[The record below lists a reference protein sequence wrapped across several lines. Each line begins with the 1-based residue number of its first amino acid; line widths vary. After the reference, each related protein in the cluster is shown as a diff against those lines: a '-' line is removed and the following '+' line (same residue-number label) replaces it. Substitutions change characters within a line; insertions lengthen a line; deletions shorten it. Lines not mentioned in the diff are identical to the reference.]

1 MKRIALLIYLTTL
14 TLASAF
20 AIPAR
25 PGIMTRT
32 QSDGSIVTFEI
43 FGDEF
48 SHYTLADGIYT
59 VVEDE
64 VGDFCFATIKDN
76 ALQSS
81 GVKFRSISKLS
92 AEERGI
98 ASQSVGL
105 RPIGHNPLFNREM
118 HSPERTI
125 ANRIKQQAASKV
137 EPNEQALQISD
148 YGGDIVG
155 ERNLLVILVSYTDV
169 SFSISNPQ
177 EKFHDLL
184 NKEGYSENGA
194 TGSTRDYFMD
204 ASSNKFTPN
213 FDVVG
218 PFTLPNERK
227 YYGQNNKRGDDSRP
241 AYQTVDACRLADESG
256 VDFSKYDN
264 NGDGKIDLVFI
275 VYAGHNEAEG
285 GPENSVW
292 PHQWDI
298 YPGQNITQ
306 NTQPEYDGKKLVT
319 YACSS
324 ELMLNYGTMMS
335 NIGTFCHEFG
345 HAIGLPDWYDTLGG
359 AGFGLSYA
367 SIMNSGNYLNSSR
380 TPPTY
385 NIIERWLMGWAL
397 PKEINNTGFYEISHI
412 SNNDAYIVW
421 ANEDKTECFLFESRV
436 AAANYKWDKYLNAG
450 DNDMKYQ
457 GGEGMLI
464 YHLDWDRDVMNKW
477 NRHEINTDAS
487 HECAKL
493 FRAKPTAD
501 AKSSKGWF
509 FPGSGNVTSL
519 SYETTPKFQNWE
531 GNKLPFHLDNI
542 TISGSKVSFSVVV
555 NELSMDVRQYDALID
570 WRAAKN
576 NFEEWEV
583 KCTDLNSEEVVYNKT
598 TPNKYVNIYPLR
610 PNGKYRVAITGK
622 GESAPTFE
630 FELTTQKNVLVPM
643 SSLNMEDSYNAS
655 DLIRLGV
662 KNLDC
667 TVDDIVWYVDGK
679 VSEDSY
685 ISLAAG
691 KHQVCAVITDTE
703 GNNQYL
709 YRTINVQ

>member
-1 MKRIALLIYLTTL
+1 MKRIALLICLTTM

-25 PGIMTRT
+25 PGVMTRT
-32 QSDGSIVTFEI
+32 QSDGSIVTFEVY
-43 FGDEF
+43 GDEF
-48 SHYTLADGIYT
+48 NHYTLADGIYT

-76 ALQSS
+76 ALISS
-81 GVKFRSISKLS
+81 GVKFRSTSKLS
-92 AEERGI
+92 TEEKSI

-125 ANRIKQQAASKV
+125 ANRIKQQASKV
-137 EPNEQALQISD
+137 EPNEKTLQISN
-148 YGGDIVG
+148 YGGDVVG

-169 SFSISNPQ
+169 NFSISNPR

-204 ASSNKFTPN
+204 ASSKKFTPN

-218 PFTLPNERK
+218 PFTLPKERK
-227 YYGQNNKRGDDSRP
+227 YYGQNDNRGDDSRP
-241 AYQTVDACRLADESG
+241 AYQTVDACKLADESG

-264 NGDGKIDLVFI
+264 DGDGKIDLVFI
-275 VYAGHNEAEG
+275 VYAGYNEAEG
-285 GPENSVW
+285 GPANSVW
-292 PHQWDI
+292 PHQWEVA
-298 YPGQNITQ
+298 PGE
-306 NTQPEYDGKKLVT
+306 NTDKNAQTEYDGKKLVT

-345 HAIGLPDWYDTLGG
+345 HAIGLPDWYDTSGG
-359 AGFGLSYA
+359 ACFGLSYA
-367 SIMNSGNYLNSSR
+367 SIMNSGNYLNNSR

-385 NIIERWLMGWAL
+385 NIIERWLMGWAF
-397 PKEINNTGFYEISHI
+397 PKEINDTGIYEISHI

-450 DNDMKYQ
+450 DNDMRYQ

-464 YHLDWDRDVMNKW
+464 YHLDWDRDVMSKW
-477 NRHEINTDAS
+477 NKHEINTNAS

-493 FRAKPTAD
+493 FRAKPNAD

-509 FPGSGNVTSL
+509 FPGSGNITSL
-519 SYETTPKFQNWE
+519 SYETTPKFQNWD

-542 TISGSKVSFSVVV
+542 SISGSKVTFSVVV
-555 NELSMDVRQYDALID
+555 NELSIDVRQYDALVD

-576 NFEEWEV
+576 TAEEWTI
-583 KCTDLNSEEVVYNKT
+583 KCTNLGTDEVVYNKT
-598 TPNKYVNIYPLR
+598 TKNKYANIYPLR
-610 PNGKYRVAITGK
+610 PNNKYKVEISGK
-622 GESAPTFE
+622 GESTPTFE
-630 FELTTQKNVLVPM
+630 FEMSTQKNVLVPM
-643 SSLNMEDSYNAS
+643 SSLNMEDTYTSS
-655 DLIRLGV
+655 DPIRLGV

-685 ISLAAG
+685 ITLPAG
-691 KHQVCAVITDTE
+691 KHQVCAVVTDTE
-703 GNNQYL
+703 GNTQYL
-709 YRTINVQ
+709 YRNINVN

>member
-227 YYGQNNKRGDDSRP
+227 YYGQNDKRGDDSRP

-264 NGDGKIDLVFI
+264 DGDGKIDLVFI

-367 SIMNSGNYLNSSR
+367 SIMNSGNYLNNSR

-397 PKEINNTGFYEISHI
+397 PKEINNTGIYEISHI

-421 ANEDKTECFLFESRV
+421 ANENKTECFLFESRV

-477 NRHEINTDAS
+477 NRHEINTNAS

-501 AKSSKGWF
+501 ARSSKGWF